1 MSTSKHIIT
10 TLPQFPDR
18 RVLIALFENVQN
30 AAEIKQRVLQ
40 PASDA
45 DVLNY
50 AFISATTVYS
60 IEHILAAVYR
70 AFIDSS
76 DGQAR
81 TKNVHSDII
90 FSLSPNNNIMDGL
103 RRFGIADD
111 SHTLLVVRVLTP
123 EDDTTTIEAEL
134 AAVVRGDETEVS
146 DAAITRDCVPEV
158 LRKNYKLSA
167 TFDLADRRAT
177 NTALVGALSLRGL

>member
-1 MSTSKHIIT
+1 MSTSKHIT
-10 TLPQFPDR
+10 TTFPQYPDR
-18 RVLIALFENVQN
+18 RVLIALFENVEN

-45 DVLNY
+45 DALNY

-60 IEHILAAVYR
+60 IEHLLAAVYR
-70 AFIDSS
+70 AFVDGS

-81 TKNVHSDII
+81 TKSVHSDII

-103 RRFGIADD
+103 RRFGIADN
-111 SHTLLVVRVLTP
+111 SLTLLAVRVLNP
-123 EDDTTTIEAEL
+123 EDDAAAIKAEL
-134 AAVVRGDETEVS
+134 TAVVRGDETEVS
-146 DAAITRDCVPEV
+146 DAALARACAPEV
-158 LRKNYKLSA
+158 LRKNYKLSS
-167 TFDLADRRAT
+167 TFDLADRRVT